1 MTMIVTTVAS
11 DSEDVSFAVQ
21 KVADLGLPTEDA
33 VRFVEA
39 IRRFAGQNVSKDVL
53 SILRTEIAAV
63 QKQNSELTEKVAKTE
78 SRLLIEMVNLAT
90 KQSDKIDKIATDQS
104 AKSDRL
110 ERKMDQVATEQSA
123 RSDRLERQID
133 QVAAEQSARSDR
145 LERQIDKVNTEIGE
159 LKGEMGE
166 LKIEMGKVKAEMR
179 TLRETLKH
187 YFTIVMW
194 VIAISIPAGILT
206 LALN

>member
-90 KQSDKIDKIATDQS
+90 KQSDKVDKLATNQS
-104 AKSDRL
+104 D
-110 ERKMDQVATEQSA
+110 
-123 RSDRLERQID
+123 
-133 QVAAEQSARSDR
+133 RSDR
-145 LERQIDKVNTEIGE
+145 LERQIDKVNTEIGS

-166 LKIEMGKVKAEMR
+166 LKIEMGKVKAEIGSLKAEMR
-179 TLRETLKH
+179 TVKETLKH

>member
-1 MTMIVTTVAS
+1 M
-11 DSEDVSFAVQ
+11 
-21 KVADLGLPTEDA
+21 PTEDA

-78 SRLLIEMVNLAT
+78 SHLLIEMVNLAT

-133 QVAAEQSARSDR
+133 
-145 LERQIDKVNTEIGE
+145 KVNTEIGE

-166 LKIEMGKVKAEMR
+166 LKIEMGKVKAEIGSLKAEMR